1 MPTVASSAS
10 AGQAHSVRPTDPL
23 SGEPSFAVCET
34 NKPCLVPFA
43 DRASVDQRIASAIRD
58 LALLPV
64 EIDALRVAVVV
75 AQANENVVLVT
86 PVNAQSLRAS
96 ISSLVPRLATKDELR
111 SACPQIEKVVRL
123 MSAMTRVARK
133 EVNLSLG
140 DDGSLILRVCE
151 RANASSFSGLPIAHS
166 HPSGVVRSSQE
177 DDAYFRQ
184 HGLGLHLIVG
194 PRGSS
199 AVVGPAH
206 VEREPDLMSHSVK
219 PWAWEPNSD
228 VQWEE
233 FRAPGFRL

>member
-1 MPTVASSAS
+1 VLSPEEVA
-10 AGQAHSVRPTDPL
+10 
-23 SGEPSFAVCET
+23 
-34 NKPCLVPFA
+34 
-43 DRASVDQRIASAIRD
+43 
-58 LALLPV
+58 
-64 EIDALRVAVVV
+64 ALRTGVAV
-75 AQANENVVLVT
+75 AQANEDVVLVT

-96 ISSLVPRLATKDELR
+96 INNLAPRPATKDELR
-111 SACPQIEKVVRL
+111 ISCPQIEKVVRL
-123 MSAMTRVARK
+123 MSALTRVARK
-133 EVNLSLG
+133 EVNLALG

-151 RANASSFSGLPIAHS
+151 RANASSFNGLPIAHS
-166 HPSGVVRSSQE
+166 HPSGVVTSSQE
-177 DDAYFRQ
+177 DNAYFRQ